1 MATWAASPVPHTEG
15 PTASPL
21 GTTSSCALGTDPHV
35 PDGLTFPLGLVFLN
49 TLQEKH
55 RTVVRL
61 GAALLSPPRG
71 ASSGA
76 VPRQADMSQPWDLG
90 LL

>member
-1 MATWAASPVPHTEG
+1 MATWAASPVPHTEA
-15 PTASPL
+15 PAASPL